1 MITDNYTTT
10 DMTAVC
16 ANCGIAEIDDIK
28 LVPCDD
34 CDLVKYCS
42 NECREDHK
50 SEHEEE
56 CKNRVAEL
64 RDQSLYLGD
73 CPICCSPLR
82 YDLLKSTLMID
93 CEHVEE
99 CMERA
104 AELRDELLFKQP
116 EGTHMG
122 DCPICTIPH
131 SLHLSQSTIMTC
143 CSKIICDGCYHA
155 NWMREEEMRLEHSC
169 PFCRQPI
176 QAKEENEKYLMKR
189 LEANDPVA
197 MCQKGIELY
206 IKKGEYS
213 RAFNFLRKA
222 AELGDVEAHARLA
235 TMYDDG
241 NGVEKDKEK
250 RIHHLQIATIGGHP
264 DARTM
269 LGLAEFDDLLNV
281 ERAVKHWIIAAT
293 QGHDGAITALME
305 MYKKFEGKV
314 VSKEDLAA
322 ALRAHKAAVDA
333 TKSPEREAALQYS
346 RILKLK
352 GMQDS
357 LDDGL

>member
-1 MITDNYTTT
+1 
-10 DMTAVC
+10 
-16 ANCGIAEIDDIK
+16 
-28 LVPCDD
+28 
-34 CDLVKYCS
+34 
-42 NECREDHK
+42 
-50 SEHEEE
+50 
-56 CKNRVAEL
+56 
-64 RDQSLYLGD
+64 
-73 CPICCSPLR
+73 
-82 YDLLKSTLMID
+82 
-93 CEHVEE
+93 
-99 CMERA
+99 
-104 AELRDELLFKQP
+104 
-116 EGTHMG
+116 
-122 DCPICTIPH
+122 
-131 SLHLSQSTIMTC
+131 
-143 CSKIICDGCYHA
+143 
-155 NWMREEEMRLEHSC
+155 MRLEHSC

-213 RAFNFLRKA
+213 RAFDFLRKA

-293 QGHDGAITALME
+293 QGHDGAINTLMG
-305 MYKKFEGKV
+305 MYKKLGSASVIFEF
-314 VSKEDLAA
+314 SKEDLAA
-322 ALRAHKAAVDA
+322 ALRSHKAAVDA
-333 TKSPEREAALQYS
+333 TKSPEREAALQHS
-346 RILKLK
+346 RT
-352 GMQDS
+352 
-357 LDDGL
+357 